1 MLSQLADYKVPY
13 TPYHSHPPT
22 HASVFSQV
30 GGDIDD
36 RGVGSLYVGFDFVVG
51 GKTGGLVDYGG
62 NLCAGFNTF
71 GGVGFGGIGCGGDGG
86 AAVVMVVEA

>member
-1 MLSQLADYKVPY
+1 M
-13 TPYHSHPPT
+13 
-22 HASVFSQV
+22 
-30 GGDIDD
+30 
-36 RGVGSLYVGFDFVVG
+36 VG

-62 NLCAGFNTF
+62 NLCAGFNAV

>member
-1 MLSQLADYKVPY
+1 
-13 TPYHSHPPT
+13 
-22 HASVFSQV
+22 
-30 GGDIDD
+30 
-36 RGVGSLYVGFDFVVG
+36 VVG

-86 AAVVMVVEA
+86 GIGCGGDGGAAVVMVVEA